1 MLKRNAH
8 GANVR
13 TCIAKRQRSHTASE
27 SLDAKG
33 SQQGL

>member
-8 GANVR
+8 DADVR
-13 TCIAKRQRSHTASE
+13 TCVANRQRSHTASE

-33 SQQGL
+33 CQQGL